1 MGVLIPT
8 EEIKYELMRQYYK
21 HGFEAR
27 MMVQESTYTQ
37 QMCLKI
43 KRSIYPQ
50 QRGEPWS
57 HVL

>member
-27 MMVQESTYTQ
+27 MMVQKSTYTQ

-50 QRGEPWS
+50 QRGEP
-57 HVL
+57 